1 MTAVIKLKDAC
12 PWKKSY
18 DKPRQHIKKQRHHFA
33 KKGPSS
39 QSYGFSSG
47 HVWMWELDHKEGWA
61 PKNWCFWTAVLEKTL
76 MNPLDCTRPNQ
87 SILKEIHP
95 EYSLEGINS
104 MDMGLTKFWETV
116 NVREAWHAAIHG
128 VTKSWTQ
135 LSHWTTTDNFR
146 RYNMGL
152 SIIFYCHFSLLFF
165 RLSSLSVF
173 DIIHVF

>member
-1 MTAVIKLKDAC
+1 METVRDFIFLGSKITADSDTAKKFKDA
-12 PWKKSY
+12 WLLERKAMINLDSIFKSR
-18 DKPRQHIKKQRHHFA
+18 DITLPTKVHLVKTM
-33 KKGPSS
+33 
-39 QSYGFSSG
+39 GFL
-47 HVWMWELDHKEGWA
+47 VVMWELDHKEGWA

-135 LSHWTTTDNFR
+135 LRDWTITSAF
-146 RYNMGL
+146 L
-152 SIIFYCHFSLLFF
+152 
-165 RLSSLSVF
+165 V
-173 DIIHVF
+173 VP